1 MGMIHILF
9 SIHKLL
15 KMIIWMLHF
24 AVVYIYSSM
33 TWSTFHFHRSHLL
46 LVFWH
51 SFWTPHCIERTT
63 QRKEIGACIGGIDS
77 DHIRQIQ
84 EVRNSIPCL
93 STSTSFSLRCDFS
106 HSSKMLQQF
115 LTLRIALVLL
125 THGKAQWYCQLI
137 KPFCWVLSLNYTIAW
152 D

>member
-1 MGMIHILF
+1 
-9 SIHKLL
+9 
-15 KMIIWMLHF
+15 MIIWMLHF
-24 AVVYIYSSM
+24 AVIYIYSSM

-63 QRKEIGACIGGIDS
+63 QRKKIGACIGGIDS

-84 EVRNSIPCL
+84 EVRSSIPCL

-115 LTLRIALVLL
+115 LTSSAYRACFVNSWKGTMVLSINQTL
-125 THGKAQWYCQLI
+125 LLSPFSELHYSLGLI
-137 KPFCWVLSLNYTIAW
+137 KLASTVLTS
-152 D
+152 